1 MRIFVRQIGFD
12 YQAEV
17 ERMTCLFF
25 EEDIVTFED
34 TGSPDLEARVQLH
47 EDNRTIQARAELLEK
62 GELRSSATYEQ
73 PLPLGT
79 DHATRRK
86 RSKQTVLH
94 ALHDCLADFTGS
106 GQPWGIL
113 TGVRPLKLVHGMLE
127 QGKTRAEIQDNLA
140 KDYRIAPDRIELL
153 LDISDA
159 QLQTVP
165 DLYQISNQ
173 ASIYVGIP
181 FCPTH
186 CAYCTFPAYS
196 MEEKYT
202 YAFDFLKALEKE
214 FMAVGRFL
222 REYQIPVTSVYLG
235 GGTPTSLNAPE
246 LEFLMEVI
254 YREIPGGEAWAK
266 RSSESLAQAIVG
278 RDAGQQAHGGIWR
291 EFTVEAGRPDT
302 ITPERVEVMR
312 RYHVN
317 RISVNPQTFKAQ
329 TLKTIGRGHTP
340 DIVDRRYHLVKEAG
354 FENINMDMILG
365 LPGEELND
373 VRFTR
378 ERIEALM
385 PDSVTVHTMS
395 FKRTAVVNRE
405 KQRFEIPHTQLVR
418 MMMRETDEWARTLGY
433 RPYYVYRQKDILGN
447 LENIGYAKPGKE
459 SVYNICIM
467 EERQCIIGLGGGAS
481 TKLIGP
487 GGKSYGRHGN
497 PREPKAY
504 IDSIDS
510 VIEKKMYL
518 LKNLY
523 ESVLQANALSGL
535 S

>member
-1 MRIFVRQIGFD
+1 
-12 YQAEV
+12 
-17 ERMTCLFF
+17 MTRLFF
-25 EEDIVTFED
+25 GEDIVTFEN
-34 TGSPDLEARVQLH
+34 TGRPDLELRLWLTEADGTLQSV
-47 EDNRTIQARAELLEK
+47 AELCQNGVLQ
-62 GELRSSATYEQ
+62 ATASYRQ
-73 PLPLGT
+73 ALPLG
-79 DHATRRK
+79 AESSLRRK
-86 RSKQTVLH
+86 RGKQTVLH
-94 ALHDCLADFTGS
+94 AMHDCLANFTGS

-113 TGVRPLKLVHGMLE
+113 TGVRPLKLVHGLLE
-127 QGKTRAEIQDNLA
+127 QGWTESAIRVKLA
-140 KDYRIAPDRIELL
+140 SEYRIAPERIGLL
-153 LDISDA
+153 LEIADV
-159 QLQTVP
+159 QLRAIP
-165 DLYQISNQ
+165 DLYRIWHQ
-173 ASIYVGIP
+173 ASVYVGIP

-196 MEEKYT
+196 MEEKRA

-222 REYQIPVTSVYLG
+222 REYRIPITSVYLG
-235 GGTPTSLNAPE
+235 GGTPTSLDAPE
-246 LEFLMEVI
+246 MEFLMEVL

-266 RSSESLAQAIVG
+266 RAGKSSAQAIAGV
-278 RDAGQQAHGGIWR
+278 DAPQDAAQGGIWR

-302 ITPERVEVMR
+302 ITPERVDVMK

-317 RISVNPQTFKAQ
+317 RISVNPQTFKAE

-340 DIVDRRYHLVKEAG
+340 DIVDRRFRLVREAG

-365 LPGEELND
+365 LPGEDLDD
-373 VRFTR
+373 VRHTR
-378 ERIEALM
+378 DRIGALM

-395 FKRTAVVNRE
+395 FKRTAVVRKE
-405 KQRFEIPHTQLVR
+405 KERFEIPHTRLVR
-418 MMMRETDEWARTLGY
+418 MMMEETDGWARGLGC

-487 GGKSYGRHGN
+487 GGRSCGRHGN

-504 IDSIDS
+504 VDTIDAVIAKKID
-510 VIEKKMYL
+510 L
-518 LKNLY
+518 LKRHY
-523 ESVLQANALSGL
+523 ETMLQTSG
-535 S
+535 